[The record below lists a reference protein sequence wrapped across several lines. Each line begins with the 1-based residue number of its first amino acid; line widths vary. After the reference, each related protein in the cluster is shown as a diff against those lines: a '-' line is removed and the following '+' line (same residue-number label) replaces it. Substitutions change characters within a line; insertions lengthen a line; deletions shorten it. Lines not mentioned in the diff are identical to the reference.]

1 MDTATRL
8 LELLTLL
15 HARPTWTAADLA
27 ERLAVTERTV
37 RRDVTR
43 LRELGHPVEA
53 TRGRHGGY
61 QLAPGDTLPPLVL
74 DDREALAVVLGLRM
88 AAAGT
93 AAGIEE
99 SAVDALAKLERVLP
113 HRLREQVQDLQEATV
128 MLSRS
133 PVASTPPEHLIVL
146 AHACRQGV
154 RVRFPYTAR
163 DAARSYRHV
172 EPHRLVFASGRWY
185 LVAFDVDRDDWRT
198 FRVDR
203 ASSPLATGVKNAP
216 REEPDAGEMVR
227 EALRWV
233 ATEVQAVVR
242 LHVGY
247 EEAERFWSA
256 SWGALDE
263 EGESTSLLRVGAEAP
278 EELARWLGLLPCAFE
293 VLEPAEVRD
302 ALHRH
307 ARRLLEA

>member
-1 MDTATRL
+1 
-8 LELLTLL
+8 
-15 HARPTWTAADLA
+15 
-27 ERLAVTERTV
+27 
-37 RRDVTR
+37 
-43 LRELGHPVEA
+43 
-53 TRGRHGGY
+53 
-61 QLAPGDTLPPLVL
+61 
-74 DDREALAVVLGLRM
+74 
-88 AAAGT
+88 
-93 AAGIEE
+93 
-99 SAVDALAKLERVLP
+99 
-113 HRLREQVQDLQEATV
+113 
-128 MLSRS
+128 
-133 PVASTPPEHLIVL
+133 
-146 AHACRQGV
+146 
-154 RVRFPYTAR
+154 
-163 DAARSYRHV
+163 
-172 EPHRLVFASGRWY
+172 
-185 LVAFDVDRDDWRT
+185 
-198 FRVDR
+198 VDR

-278 EELARWLGLLPCAFE
+278 EELARWLGLLPCGFE

>member
-61 QLAPGDTLPPLVL
+61 QLAPGETLPPLVL

-113 HRLREQVQDLQEATV
+113 DRLREQVQDLQEATV

-133 PVASTPPEHLIVL
+133 PVTSTPSRAPD
-146 AHACRQGV
+146 RPGT
-154 RVRFPYTAR
+154 RVSTRGPR
-163 DAARSYRHV
+163 
-172 EPHRLVFASGRWY
+172 PLRLYGSGRCAQ
-185 LVAFDVDRDDWRT
+185 LPTRRT
-198 FRVDR
+198 
-203 ASSPLATGVKNAP
+203 AP
-216 REEPDAGEMVR
+216 SG
-227 EALRWV
+227 
-233 ATEVQAVVR
+233 
-242 LHVGY
+242 
-247 EEAERFWSA
+247 
-256 SWGALDE
+256 
-263 EGESTSLLRVGAEAP
+263 LRVGTLVP
-278 EELARWLGLLPCAFE
+278 
-293 VLEPAEVRD
+293 
-302 ALHRH
+302 
-307 ARRLLEA
+307 RRFRR